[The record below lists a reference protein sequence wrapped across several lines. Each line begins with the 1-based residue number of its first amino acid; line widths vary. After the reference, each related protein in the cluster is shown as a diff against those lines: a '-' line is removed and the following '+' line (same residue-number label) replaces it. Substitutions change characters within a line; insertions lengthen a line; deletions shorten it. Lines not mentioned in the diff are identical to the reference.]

1 MLTEKQ
7 RSSLSSKLGAVLG
20 AEDAE
25 LLVSQFDE
33 PVTRDFIRAEIAE
46 LDGRISG
53 KLADL
58 DGKLSGKIAELDGKI
73 SEVNTKL
80 EQQLRTMLC
89 WLVGAVL
96 GSVGA
101 VSAIV
106 ALAD

>member
-53 KLADL
+53 K
-58 DGKLSGKIAELDGKI
+58 IAELDGKI